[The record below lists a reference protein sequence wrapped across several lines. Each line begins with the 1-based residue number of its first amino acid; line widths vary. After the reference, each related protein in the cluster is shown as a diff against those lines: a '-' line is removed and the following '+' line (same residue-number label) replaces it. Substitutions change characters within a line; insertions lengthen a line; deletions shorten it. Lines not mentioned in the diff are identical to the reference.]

1 MTDKSNQHRPLGVKS
16 SLASVAVFLKKSTLT
31 GKHCYSILDIN
42 ITMLF
47 EKSIQR
53 ISFYIHTIEKSVHI
67 SAKVT
72 RKSERGG
79 VLALQPDD
87 TSGSYS
93 MRGIDTTT
101 AVYATLYDVS
111 SHLTAVKNQFSARL
125 VRSCLLF
132 TNKTI
137 FKNAS

>member
-1 MTDKSNQHRPLGVKS
+1 
-16 SLASVAVFLKKSTLT
+16 
-31 GKHCYSILDIN
+31 
-42 ITMLF
+42 MLF

-79 VLALQPDD
+79 VLALQPDH

-111 SHLTAVKNQFSARL
+111 SHLKAVKNQISARL

>member
-1 MTDKSNQHRPLGVKS
+1 
-16 SLASVAVFLKKSTLT
+16 
-31 GKHCYSILDIN
+31 
-42 ITMLF
+42 MLF

-79 VLALQPDD
+79 VLALQTDD

-111 SHLTAVKNQFSARL
+111 SHLTAVKNQIRARL
-125 VRSCLLF
+125 VGSCLLF

>member
-1 MTDKSNQHRPLGVKS
+1 
-16 SLASVAVFLKKSTLT
+16 
-31 GKHCYSILDIN
+31 
-42 ITMLF
+42 MLF

-93 MRGIDTTT
+93 TRRIDTTT

-111 SHLTAVKNQFSARL
+111 SHLTAVKNQISARL

>member
-1 MTDKSNQHRPLGVKS
+1 
-16 SLASVAVFLKKSTLT
+16 
-31 GKHCYSILDIN
+31 
-42 ITMLF
+42 MLF

-53 ISFYIHTIEKSVHI
+53 ISFYIHTIEKSVPI

-111 SHLTAVKNQFSARL
+111 SHLTAVKNQIRARL
-125 VRSCLLF
+125 VGSCLLF

>member
-1 MTDKSNQHRPLGVKS
+1 
-16 SLASVAVFLKKSTLT
+16 
-31 GKHCYSILDIN
+31 
-42 ITMLF
+42 MLF

-111 SHLTAVKNQFSARL
+111 SHLTAVKNQISARL

-132 TNKTI
+132 TNKPI

>member
-1 MTDKSNQHRPLGVKS
+1 
-16 SLASVAVFLKKSTLT
+16 
-31 GKHCYSILDIN
+31 
-42 ITMLF
+42 MLF

-87 TSGSYS
+87 TSGSNS
-93 MRGIDTTT
+93 MRGGIDTTT

-111 SHLTAVKNQFSARL
+111 SHLTAVKNQISARL

-132 TNKTI
+132 TN
-137 FKNAS
+137 AL

>member
-1 MTDKSNQHRPLGVKS
+1 M
-16 SLASVAVFLKKSTLT
+16 
-31 GKHCYSILDIN
+31 
-42 ITMLF
+42 
-47 EKSIQR
+47 
-53 ISFYIHTIEKSVHI
+53 
-67 SAKVT
+67 
-72 RKSERGG
+72 
-79 VLALQPDD
+79 ALQPDD

-111 SHLTAVKNQFSARL
+111 SHLTAVKNQISARL

-137 FKNAS
+137 LKMHRKSKGTLVILFTIHKSVLVIE

>member
-1 MTDKSNQHRPLGVKS
+1 
-16 SLASVAVFLKKSTLT
+16 
-31 GKHCYSILDIN
+31 
-42 ITMLF
+42 MLF

-53 ISFYIHTIEKSVHI
+53 ISFTYIQLKICSHKCKGYQEI
-67 SAKVT
+67 
-72 RKSERGG
+72 GG

-111 SHLTAVKNQFSARL
+111 SRLTAVKNQFSARL

-132 TNKTI
+132 TNKT
-137 FKNAS
+137 FF

>member
-1 MTDKSNQHRPLGVKS
+1 
-16 SLASVAVFLKKSTLT
+16 
-31 GKHCYSILDIN
+31 
-42 ITMLF
+42 MLF

-67 SAKVT
+67 SAKAT

-111 SHLTAVKNQFSARL
+111 SHLTAVKNQISARL

>member
-1 MTDKSNQHRPLGVKS
+1 
-16 SLASVAVFLKKSTLT
+16 
-31 GKHCYSILDIN
+31 
-42 ITMLF
+42 MLF

-79 VLALQPDD
+79 VLALRPDD

-111 SHLTAVKNQFSARL
+111 SHLTAVKNQIRARL

>member
-1 MTDKSNQHRPLGVKS
+1 
-16 SLASVAVFLKKSTLT
+16 
-31 GKHCYSILDIN
+31 
-42 ITMLF
+42 MLF

-93 MRGIDTTT
+93 MRGIDTIT

-111 SHLTAVKNQFSARL
+111 SHLTGVKNQISARL

>member
-1 MTDKSNQHRPLGVKS
+1 MKNPY
-16 SLASVAVFLKKSTLT
+16 SVSV
-31 GKHCYSILDIN
+31 
-42 ITMLF
+42 
-47 EKSIQR
+47 
-53 ISFYIHTIEKSVHI
+53 FYIHTIEKSVHI

-111 SHLTAVKNQFSARL
+111 SHLTAVQKPNQGT
-125 VRSCLLF
+125 SCPF
-132 TNKTI
+132 MFI
-137 FKNAS
+137 VYE

>member
-1 MTDKSNQHRPLGVKS
+1 
-16 SLASVAVFLKKSTLT
+16 
-31 GKHCYSILDIN
+31 
-42 ITMLF
+42 MLF

-79 VLALQPDD
+79 VLALRPDD

-111 SHLTAVKNQFSARL
+111 SRLTAVKNQFSARL

-132 TNKTI
+132 TNKT
-137 FKNAS
+137 FF

>member
-1 MTDKSNQHRPLGVKS
+1 
-16 SLASVAVFLKKSTLT
+16 
-31 GKHCYSILDIN
+31 
-42 ITMLF
+42 MLF

-79 VLALQPDD
+79 VLVALQPDD

-111 SHLTAVKNQFSARL
+111 SRLTAVKNQISARL

>member
-1 MTDKSNQHRPLGVKS
+1 
-16 SLASVAVFLKKSTLT
+16 
-31 GKHCYSILDIN
+31 
-42 ITMLF
+42 MLF

-93 MRGIDTTT
+93 MHRIDTTT

-111 SHLTAVKNQFSARL
+111 SHLTAVKNQISARL

-132 TNKTI
+132 TN
-137 FKNAS
+137 AL

>member
-1 MTDKSNQHRPLGVKS
+1 
-16 SLASVAVFLKKSTLT
+16 
-31 GKHCYSILDIN
+31 
-42 ITMLF
+42 MLF

-53 ISFYIHTIEKSVHI
+53 ISFYIHTIKKSVHI

-79 VLALQPDD
+79 VLALRPDD

-101 AVYATLYDVS
+101 AVYATSYDVS
-111 SHLTAVKNQFSARL
+111 SHLTAVKNQISARL